1 MTLMSASAASFL
13 LPDSELS
20 WKLWKS
26 LAAGKA
32 EAVDSPSACREGS
45 RPVVIGLPAT
55 ACRTLGMILPQAEAS
70 VLPAMVEAQLEKRGV
85 HIEKKPVPNYAW
97 HLLGQSGGQSFVS
110 VDVLAHPFPAE
121 LTATHAV
128 NYTPALR
135 LASLPANDL
144 TVTEEQGLLVLAA
157 NHGGKLWH
165 SHVLG
170 FAEMPVAD
178 LAREIELA
186 KLSLEAQEGFGA
198 VRGIMLVGER
208 LGLLKGELRKI
219 ITLPMETPMAL
230 PANRTLSPAALPR
243 LLPAQVFEAQKARE
257 NRRRLASIL
266 MLTGVLCAVVAA
278 LGWWYLR
285 ELEQQAAD
293 LEKNVA
299 LTRGPAAEV
308 KATAQRWRA
317 LGPATD
323 VQRYPMVQLSH
334 ITSLMPP
341 SGIVLKKF
349 EAKPEVIELRG
360 DARDLQTAAQFLED
374 LKQHT
379 KLGRF
384 TWEMP
389 TPDIRN
395 KIATFKIQ
403 GKLEGGS

>member
-1 MTLMSASAASFL
+1 MSASAASFL
-13 LPDSELS
+13 LPDTELS

-32 EAVDSPSACREGS
+32 EAVDSPAACREGS

-55 ACRTLGMILPQAEAS
+55 ACRTLGMILPQADAA
-70 VLPAMVEAQLEKRGV
+70 LMPAMIEAQLEKRGI
-85 HIEKKPVPNYAW
+85 HIEKTPVPNFVW
-97 HLLGQSGGQSFVS
+97 HLLSQSGGQSFIS

-121 LTATHAV
+121 LAAVHAV

-144 TVTEEQGLLVLAA
+144 VVIEEQGLLVLAA
-157 NHGGKLWH
+157 NQGGKLWH

-170 FAEMPVAD
+170 FAEMAVAD

-198 VRGIMLVGER
+198 VRGVMLVGER
-208 LGLLKGELRKI
+208 LGLLKGELRRHI
-219 ITLPMETPMAL
+219 ALPMETPMTL
-230 PANRTLSPAALPR
+230 PANRTLNPASLPR
-243 LLPAQVFEAQKARE
+243 LLPVQVFEAQRSRE
-257 NRRRLASIL
+257 NRRRFVSIL
-266 MLTGVLCAVVAA
+266 MLAGVLCAVVAA

-285 ELEQQAAD
+285 ELEQDAAD
-293 LEKNVA
+293 LENSVA
-299 LTRGPAAEV
+299 ITRGPAAEV

-317 LGPATD
+317 LGPAID

-334 ITSLMPP
+334 ITGLMPP

-349 EAKPEVIELRG
+349 EAKPELIDLRG

-374 LKQHT
+374 LKQHP